1 MNGWPPPFA
10 VPRPPSEKTSPSSSA
25 PFATQLH
32 RTRSQTRGNRVE
44 RRRLATLVP
53 DPDFRLNPARAVF
66 VHGPIEQSLV
76 DRLIPGILKHQ
87 SQSRLP
93 LSVYIDSTGGSVL
106 QAEALLAL
114 LRASDQGFSGP
125 CRIITAVTSFAASA
139 AADLLSYGDY
149 AIAFPQSTIH
159 FHGVRTFSENAITVE
174 AASGLMQSLK
184 LNNDRYAVELATRS
198 IHRFIFLYVSLRYQF
213 PSIREELAKP
223 HLSELECLLHILSAR
238 LSNPARQV
246 LLRARLRNE
255 LYAKLSTAILGNR
268 QVRALLNPE
277 HAGSYPNLEAAIL
290 RALIGHEL
298 KSNPKSGWTFG
309 ADGINQVVEKFFLFT
324 EYIGH
329 VGNAK
334 LHEVYERWGDSV
346 VDPEEE
352 IPAAPAPAGDPGNR
366 RIEKLREIL
375 VPLWLFFVA
384 LCHSLQTGEN
394 TLSARDAYWLG
405 LVDEVLGDPGLPSLR
420 LLVEFQPD
428 DSTAP

>member
-1 MNGWPPPFA
+1 L
-10 VPRPPSEKTSPSSSA
+10 R
-25 PFATQLH
+25 
-32 RTRSQTRGNRVE
+32 RTRSQIRGKSTG

-76 DRLIPGILKHQ
+76 DRLIPVILKHQ

-114 LRASDQGFSGP
+114 LRASDQDFTRP

-184 LNNDRYAVELATRS
+184 LNNDRYAVELASRS
-198 IHRFIFLYVSLRYQF
+198 IHRFIFLYVSLRHQF
-213 PSIREELAKP
+213 PCVREELSKP
-223 HLSELECLLHILSAR
+223 HLPDLDCLLYMISTR
-238 LSNPARQV
+238 LSPPARQV
-246 LLRARLRNE
+246 LLRANLRNE
-255 LYAKLSTAILGNR
+255 LYAKLSTAIFR
-268 QVRALLNPE
+268 DRSVQALLNPE
-277 HAGSYPNLEAAIL
+277 RASRYPNLEAAVL
-290 RALIGHEL
+290 RALVGHEL
-298 KSNPKSGWTFG
+298 KSNPKTGWTFG
-309 ADGINQVVEKFFLFT
+309 ATGINQVVEKFFLFT
-324 EYIGH
+324 EYLGH

-334 LHEVYERWGDSV
+334 LQEVYDRWGDSV
-346 VDPEEE
+346 VDAEEE
-352 IPAAPAPAGDPGNR
+352 SSAAPPPAGDPGNR
-366 RIEKLREIL
+366 RIEKLRAL
-375 VPLWLFFVA
+375 LQPLWLFFVA

-405 LVDEVLGDPGLPSLR
+405 LVDEVLGDPDLPSVR
-420 LLVEFQPD
+420 LLVEFQLDP
-428 DSTAP
+428 SAAP